1 MDIVNFHLTRKMQE
15 DIRLEKSCAE
25 AIFQRFLARRDGY
38 IDMSTSDQPIM
49 ISKKG
54 LNRREKARKREVFWD
69 AKFERLL
76 DERRSNAEL
85 PDGSVTVE
93 IRTRRWN
100 LDGADVANGQDV
112 DPFCGCGNFVSDEEC
127 IDMLSR
133 CTLC

>member
-15 DIRLEKSCAE
+15 DTRLEKACAE
-25 AIFQRFLARRDGY
+25 AIFRRFLARRDGY

-49 ISKKG
+49 ISRKG
-54 LNRREKARKREVFWD
+54 LDRREKARKREVFWD

-85 PDGSVTVE
+85 PDGGVTVE

-100 LDGADVANGQDV
+100 LDEAHVANRHESIPSADAA
-112 DPFCGCGNFVSDEEC
+112 
-127 IDMLSR
+127 
-133 CTLC
+133 TLFRTKNAST